1 MLDGAGATGDEL
13 ASARAALA
21 ATDARLAESDRLL
34 ADTVCSAHRTAVES
48 IRRIEA
54 VQTQIEAAVTR
65 RRTDTATAAQELGRF
80 LLDRTRE
87 ITGIVT
93 DARSEA
99 ESKTLALQSLIEQ
112 YTSDSRE

>member
-1 MLDGAGATGDEL
+1 MLDGAGATGNEL
-13 ASARAALA
+13 AGARAALA
-21 ATDARLAESDRLL
+21 ATDARLAEADRQL
-34 ADTVCSAHRTAVES
+34 ADAVCSAHRTAVES

-54 VQTQIEAAVTR
+54 VQAQLEAAVAR
-65 RRTDTATAAQELGRF
+65 RRTDTSTAAQEFGRF

-99 ESKTLALQSLIEQ
+99 ESKALVLQALTAQ
-112 YTSDSRE
+112 YTADSR